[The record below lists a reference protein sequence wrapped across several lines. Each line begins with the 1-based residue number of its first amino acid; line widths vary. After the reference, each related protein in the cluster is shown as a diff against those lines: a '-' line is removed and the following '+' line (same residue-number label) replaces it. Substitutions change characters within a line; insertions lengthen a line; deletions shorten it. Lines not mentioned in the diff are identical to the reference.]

1 MEDALV
7 SGLDSLSPPDSHY
20 VNAAWGWLE
29 LENITEAFL
38 ELDRV
43 TIPAQMHPDVLTL
56 RWEVFARKKQWA
68 DALDVAHGLVQIA
81 PDRADSWIKQSFAL
95 HELKRTQEA
104 WDALI
109 SVSEHFPE
117 VSTIPY
123 NLACYACQ
131 LAQIPVALSWL
142 KRAMKV
148 GGQSEIRKMAL
159 QDADLKPLWLQIKKL
174 STRAS

>member
-7 SGLDSLSPPDSHY
+7 SGLDPLSPPDGHY

-29 LENITEAFL
+29 LDNITEAFL

-43 TIPAQMHPDVLTL
+43 SSPGQLHPDVLTL
-56 RWEVFARKKQWA
+56 RWELLARKKQWL
-68 DALDVAHGLVQIA
+68 DALEIAHALVQIA
-81 PDRADSWIKQSFAL
+81 PDRADSWIKQSYAL

-109 SVSEHFPE
+109 SVQEHFSGI
-117 VSTIPY
+117 STIPY

-131 LAQIPVALSWL
+131 LDQSESALTWL
-142 KRAMKV
+142 KSAMKI
-148 GGQSEIRKMAL
+148 GGRESIRKMAL